1 MLGFG
6 RYGGTVEGASEGLP
20 DEKEGGTR
28 GRRDCR

>member
-20 DEKEGGTR
+20 DEKGGTR